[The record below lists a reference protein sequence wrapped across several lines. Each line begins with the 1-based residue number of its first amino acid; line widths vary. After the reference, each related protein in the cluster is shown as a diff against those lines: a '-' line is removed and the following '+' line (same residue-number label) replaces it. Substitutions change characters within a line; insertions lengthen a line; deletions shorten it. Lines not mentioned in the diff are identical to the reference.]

1 MLKFSLLVEALNKLR
16 QQSDGVEKGS
26 AGGGSWADDDEYY
39 VEACSVICISM
50 GAHGQYLACC

>member
-26 AGGGSWADDDEYY
+26 GGGEWE
-39 VEACSVICISM
+39 V
-50 GAHGQYLACC
+50 GQMMMNIMSKPAV